1 MKSRSAHHRKQSGV
15 TLVELLIVIVITSI
29 LAAIAIPSYRRM
41 VISNKVSTMVSD
53 LHSSLLLAR
62 SEALK
67 RSVSIGVCKTTNP
80 SDSSPICNNGV
91 DTLGWATGWM
101 IYVDTNGNKAK
112 DTNEAVVQVFGP
124 YLSNA
129 AEGSISSDAANQTVT
144 FGITG
149 QTFVKTQFVVN
160 APSSYTSETRAVCIS
175 VGGRAKVEQANAC
188 P

>member
-1 MKSRSAHHRKQSGV
+1 MKSRSAVYRQQSGI
-15 TLVELLIVIVITSI
+15 TLVELLIVIVIASI

-41 VISNKVSTMVSD
+41 VVSNKVSTMVSD

-80 SDSSPICNNGV
+80 SDSSPTCNAAE

-101 IYVDTNGNKAK
+101 IYVDTNGNKSR
-112 DTNEAVVQVFGP
+112 DTNDAVVQVFGP
-124 YLSNA
+124 YLASA
-129 AEGSISSDAANQTVT
+129 SEGSISSDAANQTVT

-149 QTFVKTQFVVN
+149 QTFVKTQFVIN
-160 APSSYTSETRAVCIS
+160 APSAFANETRAVCLS

>member
-1 MKSRSAHHRKQSGV
+1 MKSRSAHHRLQSGV
-15 TLVELLIVIVITSI
+15 TLVELLIVIVITSV

-41 VISNKVSTMVSD
+41 VVSSKVSTMVSD

-67 RSVSIGVCKTTNP
+67 RSVSIGICKTTNP
-80 SDSSPICNNGV
+80 SDTTPTCNSAE

-101 IYVDTNGNKAK
+101 IYVDTNGNKSR
-112 DTNEAVVQVFGP
+112 DTNDAIVQVFGP
-124 YLSNA
+124 YLNSA
-129 AEGSISSDAANQTVT
+129 SEGSITSDAANETVT

-149 QTFVKTQFVVN
+149 QTFVKTQFVIN
-160 APSSYTSETRAVCIS
+160 APSAYSSETRAVCLSI
-175 VGGRAKVEQANAC
+175 GGRAKVEQANAC